1 MNLTTMADLI
11 QFFVSRWSELKSK
24 EKQIRN
30 VLLTNNQF
38 ALIGGAFVANALRSL
53 QLDPASTT
61 AIMDKL
67 QEPTLQEELLHQL
80 QHEAC
85 TVENA
90 LKEPHGFILR
100 DPSLQKLLE
109 TQTLP
114 ETKIE
119 PYVDYS
125 PFPLQV
131 SGEESCVEFKS
142 FNEALDAY
150 YTNEESVKLVQKL
163 AKARETIE
171 KKANTIAEKQD
182 SRVQA
187 LQEEIRALEH
197 RISVL
202 FHHPDVV
209 NTAIVVINQYLSQGI
224 QWNVLEE
231 QVKMFKQKPYNV
243 FHHIQALDLEHNRI
257 RLQFDSDDSDDDN
270 EGSDTSYSSESEN
283 DNSNHTTRVTV
294 EVDLSCNCNNNI
306 ALLYSQK
313 KELMDKLEKTRI
325 AAQQAIKEANKQRD
339 KELKVAERKQPSE
352 IVRRRQKRWFE
363 KFDWFVTSEDYIVVA
378 GRSGEQNELLVSK
391 YLRKGD
397 IFVSVSDRSNQ

>member
-1 MNLTTMADLI
+1 M
-11 QFFVSRWSELKSK
+11 
-24 EKQIRN
+24 
-30 VLLTNNQF
+30 TNNQF
-38 ALIGGAFVANALRSL
+38 ALIGGAYVANALRSL

-61 AIMDKL
+61 AVMDKL
-67 QEPTLQEELLHQL
+67 QESGFQQDLLSRLQS
-80 QHEAC
+80 EAC
-85 TVENA
+85 VVENA
-90 LKEPHGFILR
+90 LKEPHGFVLR

-109 TQTLP
+109 TQTIP
-114 ETKIE
+114 DTTIE

-125 PFPLQV
+125 PFPLQI

-163 AKARETIE
+163 VKARETIE
-171 KKANTIAEKQD
+171 KKATTIAEKQD

-187 LQEEIRALEH
+187 LEEEIRVLEH

-209 NTAIVVINQYLSQGI
+209 NTAIVVINQYLSQGT

-243 FHHIQALDLEHNRI
+243 FHHIHSLDLEHNRI
-257 RLQFDSDDSDDDN
+257 RLQFENENEDSEEDETSSDSEEERDDRS
-270 EGSDTSYSSESEN
+270 TL
-283 DNSNHTTRVTV
+283 VTV

-306 ALLYSQK
+306 ALMYSQK
-313 KELMDKLEKTRI
+313 KELMDKLEKTRL

-352 IVRRRQKRWFE
+352 VVRRRQKRWFE
-363 KFDWFVTSEDYIVVA
+363 KFDWFVTNEDYIVVA

-397 IFVSVSDRSNQ
+397 IFVLK